1 MSARA
6 IGWRRSRFTR
16 TILGMRVPHATVARL
31 VACSLAGA
39 TLACGETPR
48 PRPRPPDAGLLV
60 TVYLAPKAA
69 DRLAGRLQ
77 TVAVRRQWALSI
89 RTDSAALADADLAIV
104 DSAGTL
110 VSRVRA
116 GSPAAAQA
124 RQMADVVLP

>member
-31 VACSLAGA
+31 VACSLAGG

-69 DRLAGRLQ
+69 DRLARPPPTG
-77 TVAVRRQWALSI
+77 AARRPRGPSR
-89 RTDSAALADADLAIV
+89 RTAN
-104 DSAGTL
+104 AGP
-110 VSRVRA
+110 
-116 GSPAAAQA
+116 GPA
-124 RQMADVVLP
+124 

>member
-48 PRPRPPDAGLLV
+48 PRPRSPDAGLLV

-69 DRLAGRLQ
+69 DRLARPPP
-77 TVAVRRQWALSI
+77 TVAAPRPWALSI
-89 RTDSAALADADLAIV
+89 PTDRAAPADA
-104 DSAGTL
+104 
-110 VSRVRA
+110 
-116 GSPAAAQA
+116 
-124 RQMADVVLP
+124 